1 VILIGGLERDADGS
15 IVDLAMRRIAPED
28 GSVSWSASAGASSGD
43 VAYDPAGNV
52 WFAGWTAAKG
62 SVLMKLTGNG
72 DPVFALPIPMAGE
85 VTAIASA
92 RYGGAV
98 VVGRSP
104 LFVGLT
110 DSDGGWLW
118 TRD

>member
-1 VILIGGLERDADGS
+1 
-15 IVDLAMRRIAPED
+15 
-28 GSVSWSASAGASSGD
+28 
-43 VAYDPAGNV
+43 
-52 WFAGWTAAKG
+52 
-62 SVLMKLTGNG
+62 MKLTGNG